1 MYVHSSDMK
10 YQRMQCTT
18 HIDKCMF
25 DFYRNCCW
33 LVRSCTLVA
42 RQEPM
47 AVEIPVH
54 PGPVRGPGWCQ
65 AALYPD
71 AQNCPTPTPRSP
83 DPGNEN
89 ELLQQSFRSHH
100 IPVQRT
106 RYYKARVLT
115 LHCLNVSYL
124 HSEQAN
130 NELMSCI
137 CMMGNFLLS
146 GCLAFLCVVA
156 ACHYRRGGGGYS
168 NISWSL
174 LDATVIETWQKFT
187 SILYVTSTHW
197 SVWENYSPSFKN
209 YFWIMM
215 QTKVEIEVKDVF
227 QCLLW

>member
-1 MYVHSSDMK
+1 MK

-18 HIDKCMF
+18 CIDKCMF

-33 LVRSCTLVA
+33 LVRSCTVVA

-54 PGPVRGPGWCQ
+54 PGPVRGPGRCQ

-146 GCLAFLCVVA
+146 GCLAFLCVVSEG
-156 ACHYRRGGGGYS
+156 RRGVFKHQLILTWCNSYW
-168 NISWSL
+168 NLTEVHKHCVCHQHPLISVGKL
-174 LDATVIETWQKFT
+174 LSKF
-187 SILYVTSTHW
+187 
-197 SVWENYSPSFKN
+197 
-209 YFWIMM
+209 
-215 QTKVEIEVKDVF
+215 
-227 QCLLW
+227 

>member
-1 MYVHSSDMK
+1 MYVHMYICCSDMK

-18 HIDKCMF
+18 CIDIRMF

-47 AVEIPVH
+47 AVEIQVH
-54 PGPVRGPGWCQ
+54 PGPVRGPGRCQ

-89 ELLQQSFRSHH
+89 ELLQQSFRSHD

-168 NISWSL
+168 NISWS
-174 LDATVIETWQKFT
+174 
-187 SILYVTSTHW
+187 
-197 SVWENYSPSFKN
+197 
-209 YFWIMM
+209 
-215 QTKVEIEVKDVF
+215 
-227 QCLLW
+227 

>member
-1 MYVHSSDMK
+1 
-10 YQRMQCTT
+10 MQCTT
-18 HIDKCMF
+18 RIDKCMF

-54 PGPVRGPGWCQ
+54 PGPVRGPGRCQ

-137 CMMGNFLLS
+137 RWWETFCCQVVWHFCVLLLRVIIGGEEGGIQTSADPNLMQQLLKLDRSSQALCMSPAPTNQCGKTTLQVLKITFELW
-146 GCLAFLCVVA
+146 C
-156 ACHYRRGGGGYS
+156 R
-168 NISWSL
+168 
-174 LDATVIETWQKFT
+174 QK
-187 SILYVTSTHW
+187 
-197 SVWENYSPSFKN
+197 
-209 YFWIMM
+209 
-215 QTKVEIEVKDVF
+215 
-227 QCLLW
+227 

>member
-1 MYVHSSDMK
+1 MK

-18 HIDKCMF
+18 RIDKCMF

-54 PGPVRGPGWCQ
+54 PGPVRGPGRCQ

-146 GCLAFLCVVA
+146 GCLAFLCDVA

-227 QCLLW
+227 QSLLW

>member
-1 MYVHSSDMK
+1 MK
-10 YQRMQCTT
+10 YQSMQCTT
-18 HIDKCMF
+18 RIDKCMF

-33 LVRSCTLVA
+33 LVRSCTVVA

-54 PGPVRGPGWCQ
+54 PGPVRGPGRCQ

-146 GCLAFLCVVA
+146 GCLAFLCDVA
-156 ACHYRRGGGGYS
+156 ACHYRRGGGGIQTS
-168 NISWSL
+168 ADPNLMQQL
-174 LDATVIETWQKFT
+174 LKLDRSSQAFCMSPAPTDQCGKTTLQVLKITFELWCRQK
-187 SILYVTSTHW
+187 
-197 SVWENYSPSFKN
+197 
-209 YFWIMM
+209 
-215 QTKVEIEVKDVF
+215 
-227 QCLLW
+227 